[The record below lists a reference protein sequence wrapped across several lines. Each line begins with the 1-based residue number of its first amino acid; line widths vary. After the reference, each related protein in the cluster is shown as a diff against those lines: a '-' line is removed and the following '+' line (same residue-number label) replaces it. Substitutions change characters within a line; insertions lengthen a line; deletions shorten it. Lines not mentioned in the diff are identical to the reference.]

1 MTNVTMLVHNRAK
14 LTGQALD
21 SLGPT
26 KNFSVTILT
35 DSSDDAADYAVGYTY
50 NKRAKCVETG
60 SEDNLGTG
68 SLRNMVIKQS
78 EEIFGRGDYLYLSD
92 NDVFFKPGWLETLIA
107 CYEESWKF
115 GYRILGAYN
124 HPYHQHVG
132 EPLLMPS
139 THPKNSWYR
148 TSIREVEALALQSMI
163 MRWSVWDQYGPFD
176 ETAPGKVCQGEDTYF
191 AHRITAA
198 GYKLGVVDPPL
209 LVNTGITNSFGE
221 RIPGWELVKAQCPEG
236 VICE

>member
-1 MTNVTMLVHNRAK
+1 MTNVTMLTFKRERLTIQARTSIK
-14 LTGQALD
+14 LAVKDNL
-21 SLGPT
+21 
-26 KNFSVTILT
+26 TILNDATGGPLQGT
-35 DSSDDAADYAVGYTY
+35 DCLDGNELVINSF
-50 NKRAKCVETG
+50 KHR
-60 SEDNLGTG
+60 GTG
-68 SLRNMVIKQS
+68 DARNEVIRLS
-78 EEIFGRGDYLYLSD
+78 EEKFGRGDYLYLSD